1 MPAPVPVAV
10 PVPVP
15 QGIDVASSSFV
26 PQTILNGSINTEA
39 DRCLF
44 EPPNSDDTCYNGSY
58 AFSWRQGIDVIVG
71 ESNIQLDMQL
81 WCRLFISL
89 CKTWIN

>member
-1 MPAPVPVAV
+1 MPAPVPVAI
-10 PVPVP
+10 PVPAP

-26 PQTILNGSINTEA
+26 PQIILNGPINTEA
-39 DRCLF
+39 DTCPF
-44 EPPNSDDTCYNGSY
+44 EPPNSDDTCYGSY
-58 AFSWRQGIDVIVG
+58 AFSWRQGIYAIVG

-81 WCRLFISL
+81 WCRLFTSL